1 MGPTRPARPLISFVV
16 PMHNEELS
24 LETFFGRV
32 GSVMQPLDCDY
43 EIVCVNDGS
52 RDATMNRLVE
62 ASQRDGRIKVVDLTR
77 NFGKDIA
84 LTAGLDYAT
93 GDAVVPIDADLQD
106 PPECVPEMIRLWR
119 EGWDVVYGTRIDRSS
134 DTLGKRISANWF
146 YQIFNSIS
154 EIPIPANTGDFRLMD
169 RLVVGDVRR
178 LRERNRF
185 MKGMFAWVG
194 YRQTSVDYARP
205 VRQVGETSWN
215 LWKLWNFALDGIVAF
230 TTLPLRVWS
239 YLGVLISVGSFLYA
253 VVLMLRVLVF
263 GADVPGYASIMV
275 VVLVFGGLQLLT
287 MGIVGE
293 YLARIYLEVKQ
304 RPLYLVRETHGLE
317 PTREPAPH

>member
-1 MGPTRPARPLISFVV
+1 MRLPRPARPLISFVV
-16 PMHNEELS
+16 PMHDEESS
-24 LETFFGRV
+24 LQAFFARV
-32 GSVMQPLDCDY
+32 EAVMQSLDSDY
-43 EIVCVNDGS
+43 EIICVNDGS
-52 RDATMNRLVE
+52 RDGTLNQLVE
-62 ASQRDGRIKVVDLTR
+62 AAGRDARIKVVDLTR

-84 LTAGLDYAT
+84 LTAGLDYT
-93 GDAVVPIDADLQD
+93 SGDAVVPIDADLQD

-134 DTLGKRISANWF
+134 DTMGKRISANWF
-146 YQIFNSIS
+146 YHIFNSIS
-154 EIPIPANTGDFRLMD
+154 EISIPANTGDFRLMD
-169 RLVVGDVRR
+169 RRVVGDVRR

-205 VRQVGETSWN
+205 VREAGETSWN

-239 YLGVLISVGSFLYA
+239 YLGGLISVGSFFYA
-253 VVLMLRVLVF
+253 VILMLRVLVW

-304 RPLYLVRETHGLE
+304 RPLYLVRDTHGLE
-317 PTREPAPH
+317 PIRESTQR